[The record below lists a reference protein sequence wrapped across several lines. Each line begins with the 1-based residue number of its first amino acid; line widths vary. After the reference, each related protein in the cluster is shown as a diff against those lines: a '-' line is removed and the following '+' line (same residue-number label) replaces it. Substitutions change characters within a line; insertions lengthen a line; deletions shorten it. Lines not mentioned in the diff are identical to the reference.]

1 MAKSRREWD
10 NQTSFTKRM
19 KRGFYKM
26 KKTAIGVLLGTSAL
40 LAACSGGDSDPIV
53 IGGKPWTEQYI
64 LPQLVGQY
72 IEANS
77 EYSVSYKEGLGE
89 VSIMTPALEKGDID
103 MYVEYTGTGLKDV
116 LKQET
121 TPGQS
126 SEEVLEAVRAG
137 YEEELGATWLEPL
150 GFENGYTLAYTKDY
164 DAETYSEL
172 AEASQSEEVSFGAP
186 HPFYERQGD
195 GYDDLVSTYS
205 FEFSATESFD
215 PAIMYQ
221 AVQNGDVDV
230 IPAFTTD
237 SRIQLIDLKT
247 TTDDMSFFP
256 KYDAVPVVR
265 TETLE
270 EYPELEQVLSGLNG
284 QISDEE
290 MLAMN
295 ARVDIDQDEASEV
308 AREFLLEKGLIEE

>member
-1 MAKSRREWD
+1 
-10 NQTSFTKRM
+10 
-19 KRGFYKM
+19 M
-26 KKTAIGVLLGTSAL
+26 KKTAFGVLLGTSAIL
-40 LAACSGGDSDPIV
+40 TACSGGAESEPIV

-64 LPQLVGQY
+64 LPHILGQY

-77 EYSVSYKEGLGE
+77 DYSVEYEEGLGE
-89 VSIMTPALEKGDID
+89 VSILTPALEQGDID
-103 MYVEYTGTGLKDV
+103 LYVEYTGTGLKDV
-116 LKQET
+116 LKRES

-126 SEEVLEAVRAG
+126 SEEVLEEVRAG
-137 YEEELGATWLEPL
+137 YEEELDATWLEPL
-150 GFENGYTLAYTKDY
+150 GFENGYTLAYAKDY
-164 DAETYSEL
+164 DAETYSDL
-172 AEASQSEEVSFGAP
+172 AEISQSEDMTFGAP

-195 GYDDLVSTYS
+195 GYDDMVATYP

-215 PAIMYQ
+215 PAIMYE

-237 SRIQLIDLKT
+237 SRIALFDLKT
-247 TTDDMSFFP
+247 TEDDQSFFP

-270 EYPELEQVLSGLNG
+270 EYPELEDLLNELAG
-284 QISDEE
+284 QITEEE

-295 ARVDIDQDEASEV
+295 SRVDVDQEIPNEV
-308 AREFLLEKGLIEE
+308 ARDFLIEKGLIEE